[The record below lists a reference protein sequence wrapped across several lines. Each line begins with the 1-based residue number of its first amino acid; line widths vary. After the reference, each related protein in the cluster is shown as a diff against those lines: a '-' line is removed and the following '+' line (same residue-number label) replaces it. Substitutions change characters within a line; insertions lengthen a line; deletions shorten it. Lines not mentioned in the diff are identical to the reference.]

1 MFMDFAIEPI
11 PLDCIG
17 PCPTSTLFFG
27 STIDDDAI
35 GFVQFGF
42 ELLWGKVDLWAKKH
56 ARLFKV
62 QDGDFFLS
70 QKIVE
75 IALMH

>member
-1 MFMDFAIEPI
+1 MFMDFATEPI

-17 PCPTSTLFFG
+17 PYSASTLFFG

-35 GFVQFGF
+35 GFVEFGF
-42 ELLWGKVDLWAKKH
+42 ELLWGKVDLGAKKH
-56 ARLFKV
+56 ARSFKV

-75 IALMH
+75 IALKH